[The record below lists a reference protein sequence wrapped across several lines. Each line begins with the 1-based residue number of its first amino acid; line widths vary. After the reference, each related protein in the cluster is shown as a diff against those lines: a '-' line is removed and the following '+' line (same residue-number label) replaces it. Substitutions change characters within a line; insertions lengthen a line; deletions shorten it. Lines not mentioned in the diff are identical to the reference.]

1 MAKGDLTTLAH
12 VKEWLGIDAESTD
25 SDALLKMMISSAS
38 RFVLG
43 YLNRP
48 NLGETSVTETYDGY
62 GNNFMSLRQWPVLS
76 IASIDFYGQSITQPS
91 TGNPRSPGYILNE
104 EQQGPSRV
112 TLWGNIFPRGRSA
125 ISVTY
130 RYGYVT
136 EQCGEVPPA
145 GTDPVTP
152 PTITTDF
159 LWLEDEGVKD
169 ANGVDMLRVDE
180 NPAAGEYSVS
190 VDGYIFND
198 DQIGDKVCI
207 RYSYVPSDIE
217 QAVYQ
222 MVGEQFR
229 YKDRIGIKSKSL
241 SGGVGETISF
251 SEADMSPYVKT
262 MLQPYKRVI

>member
-1 MAKGDLTTLAH
+1 MAKGDLTTLEH
-12 VKEWLGIDAESTD
+12 VKEWLGIEPESTG

-48 NLGETSVTETYDGY
+48 NLGETSITENYDGY

-76 IASIDFYGQSITQPS
+76 IESIDFYGTSITTPS
-91 TGNPRSPGYILNE
+91 TGNPRSAGYILSE
-104 EQQGPSRV
+104 EMQGPSRV
-112 TLWGNIFPRGRSA
+112 TLWGNSFPRGRSA

-136 EQCGEVPPA
+136 EQCGEVPEA
-145 GTDPVTP
+145 TTDPVAP
-152 PTITTDF
+152 PTIKTDF

-169 ANGVDMLRVDE
+169 ADGVALVRVDE
-180 NPAAGEYSVS
+180 DPAAGEYSVS
-190 VDGYIFND
+190 VDGYVFNAA
-198 DQIGDKVCI
+198 QVGEEVCI
-207 RYSYVPSDIE
+207 RYSYVPADIE

-241 SGGVGETISF
+241 SGGVGETIAF
-251 SEADMSPYVKT
+251 SETDMSPYVVT